1 MKNRYKILII
11 AFAFLI
17 LIGGAF
23 TIYVSDYYPV
33 VIDND
38 TMPQTSSYETEGNL
52 TLFSA
57 GTPGN
62 TGLIFYPGGKVD
74 EKAYFPLMKK
84 LSQSGITC
92 VLVKMPFHLAVLD
105 ASAADQVYDKLP
117 EIEHWYIGGHS
128 LGGSMASSYAASNQ
142 DKIEGLILLGAYIY
156 GDVSPNQALTIYGS
170 NDLVLDRSKITYT
183 ENIVVIEGGDHAYF
197 GNYGEQDGD
206 GTASI
211 TRDEQQKQTVDAVI
225 SFIL

>member
-17 LIGGAF
+17 LIGGAL

-57 GTPGN
+57 GIPGN

-105 ASAADQVYDKLP
+105 ANAADQVYDKLP

-183 ENIVVIEGGDHAYF
+183 ENIVVIEGGNHAYF

-211 TRDEQQKQTVDAVI
+211 TRDEQQKQTVDVVI